1 MFVMLLTLLCI
12 LVGIAL
18 AIFAV
23 IAVAVGVSYLMWP
36 VAILAAI
43 LLWIG
48 YTKGLKRGREGGSEK
63 KPEIEEN

>member
-1 MFVMLLTLLCI
+1 MLVMLATLLCI

-23 IAVAVGVSYLMWP
+23 VAVAVGVSYLMWP
-36 VAILAAI
+36 VVVMAVI

-48 YTKGLKRGREGGSEK
+48 YSKGLKRGRK
-63 KPEIEEN
+63 NQAQIEEEQK